1 MWLFRE
7 VSSPYLFVLAQIDP
21 DIKWRAHSFRLKFGG
36 IAELR
41 EQVKLLWWLL
51 YEYNIWI
58 MLNSNLVNQSSSYAS
73 YFYILG
79 SIMIRPCNVY
89 LSNTHQNSGQIRTI
103 LLPESG
109 LSVFT
114 SIQSNV
120 PKVFNDVIKSL
131 RALTSLFLCC
141 FFMKKMFSDI
151 DPWSTKYCIRRSKS
165 KWCFPCQYLKL

>member
-41 EQVKLLWWLL
+41 EQVKLLWCCV
-51 YEYNIWI
+51 IWI
-58 MLNSNLVNQSSSYAS
+58 PKGLYNSNLVNQSSSYAS

>member
-41 EQVKLLWWLL
+41 EQVKVIVVLCYMSTQVL
-51 YEYNIWI
+51 I
-58 MLNSNLVNQSSSYAS
+58 NSNLVNQSSSYAS

-151 DPWSTKYCIRRSKS
+151 DP
-165 KWCFPCQYLKL
+165 